1 MEYTQITLN
10 DWVEMKQKLKQELL
24 GVKQSF
30 VRIGYALR
38 KIDDAKMYEQDG
50 YKSVAEF
57 AKAEYGLEGST
68 VSRFMSINR
77 EYSID
82 GYSERLKPEYADF
95 NRSQL
100 EEMLKLPESDREMIT
115 PDTARKEIRDIKKF
129 NQMEPQEG
137 VADDVTDLIRHF
149 GEDNADTLRKLYQCG
164 IADNLYDNIN
174 RLVEIVN
181 PGGSRSYRKGLFFLM
196 FHEDCLK
203 YKKYGEM
210 PQRMEYS
217 EFFERILDVFGDE
230 PEEEKKEEVTEVE
243 HERTDNEPE
252 KEVEELAAEPQ
263 RERGT
268 EREDPESGEHEPKR
282 IEQPAPEVEE
292 TEKTVISP
300 AKKTEEK
307 AEESVPKIMENV
319 VETEESVPKT
329 MEDMAEIKE
338 DVPKNTGNAVEVKE
352 NVPESSE
359 NIIETEM
366 KVTHQIK
373 LEAEFFDDAAAGRK
387 SFELRKN
394 DRNYKEGDVLEMEE
408 VKDGTKTGRKC
419 SKRIVYM
426 MENFEGLE
434 NGYCILGCE
443 LL

>member
-10 DWVEMKQKLKQELL
+10 DWMEMKQKLKQELL

-38 KIDDAKMYEQDG
+38 KIDDAKLYEQDG
-50 YKSVAEF
+50 YKSIAEF

-100 EEMLKLPESDREMIT
+100 EEMLKLPEADREMVT

-129 NQMEPQEG
+129 NQAEPQEG
-137 VADDVTDLIRHF
+137 IADDVTELIRHF
-149 GEDNADTLRKLYQCG
+149 GEDNAETLEKLYQCG

-174 RLVEIVN
+174 RLIEIVN

-203 YKKYGEM
+203 YKKYGQT
-210 PQRMEYS
+210 PQRMEYR
-217 EFFERILDVFGDE
+217 EFFERILDAFGDE
-230 PEEEKKEEVTEVE
+230 PEEETMEGVTEAE
-243 HERTDNEPE
+243 HERTDIEPE
-252 KEVEELAAEPQ
+252 REVEELAAEPQ
-263 RERGT
+263 RDSGVERK
-268 EREDPESGEHEPKR
+268 DPERGEHEQERTGQPDPK
-282 IEQPAPEVEE
+282 VEE
-292 TEKTVISP
+292 PEKTVISP
-300 AKKTEEK
+300 AKKSEERTG
-307 AEESVPKIMENV
+307 ESIPKIMENV
-319 VETEESVPKT
+319 VETGESVPKI
-329 MEDMAEIKE
+329 MEDVTEIEK
-338 DVPKNTGNAVEVKE
+338 DVPEISE
-352 NVPESSE
+352 NV
-359 NIIETEM
+359 IETEM

-373 LEAEFFDDAAAGRK
+373 LESEFFDDAAAGRK
-387 SFELRKN
+387 NFELRKN

-408 VKDGTKTGRKC
+408 VKDGKKTGRKC

-434 NGYCILGCE
+434 DGYCILGCE

>member
-10 DWVEMKQKLKQELL
+10 DWMEMKQKLKQELL

-38 KIDDAKMYEQDG
+38 KIDDAKLYEQDG
-50 YKSVAEF
+50 YKSIAEF
-57 AKAEYGLEGST
+57 AKSEYGLEGST

-100 EEMLKLPESDREMIT
+100 EEMLKLPEADREMVT

-129 NQMEPQEG
+129 NQAEPQEG
-137 VADDVTDLIRHF
+137 IADDVTELIRHF
-149 GEDNADTLRKLYQCG
+149 GEDNAETLEKLYQCG

-174 RLVEIVN
+174 RLIEIVN

-203 YKKYGEM
+203 YKKYGQT
-210 PQRMEYS
+210 PQRMEYR
-217 EFFERILDVFGDE
+217 EFFERILDAFGDE
-230 PEEEKKEEVTEVE
+230 PEEETMEGVTEAE
-243 HERTDNEPE
+243 HERTDIEPE
-252 KEVEELAAEPQ
+252 REVEELAAEPQ
-263 RERGT
+263 RDSGVERK
-268 EREDPESGEHEPKR
+268 DPERGEHEQERTGQPDPK
-282 IEQPAPEVEE
+282 VEE
-292 TEKTVISP
+292 PEKTVISP
-300 AKKTEEK
+300 AKKSEERTG
-307 AEESVPKIMENV
+307 ESIPKIMENV
-319 VETEESVPKT
+319 VETGESVPKI
-329 MEDMAEIKE
+329 MEDVTEIEK
-338 DVPKNTGNAVEVKE
+338 DVPEISE
-352 NVPESSE
+352 NV
-359 NIIETEM
+359 IETEM

-373 LEAEFFDDAAAGRK
+373 LESEFFDDAAAGRK
-387 SFELRKN
+387 NFELRKN

-408 VKDGTKTGRKC
+408 VKDGKKTGRKC

-434 NGYCILGCE
+434 DGYCILGCE

>member
-10 DWVEMKQKLKQELL
+10 DWLEMKQKLKQELL

-38 KIDDAKMYEQDG
+38 KIDDAKLYEQDG

-100 EEMLKLPESDREMIT
+100 EEMLKLPEADREMVT

-129 NQMEPQEG
+129 NQAEPQEG
-137 VADDVTDLIRHF
+137 IADDVTELIRHF
-149 GEDNADTLRKLYQCG
+149 GEDNAETLEKLYQCG

-174 RLVEIVN
+174 RLIEIVN

-203 YKKYGEM
+203 YKKYGQT
-210 PQRMEYS
+210 PQRMEYR
-217 EFFERILDVFGDE
+217 EFFERILDAFGDE
-230 PEEEKKEEVTEVE
+230 PEEEKMEGVTEVE
-243 HERTDNEPE
+243 HEKTDSEPE
-252 KEVEELAAEPQ
+252 REVEELAAEPQ
-263 RERGT
+263 RDSRT
-268 EREDPESGEHEPKR
+268 EREDPESGEHEQERTGQPDPK
-282 IEQPAPEVEE
+282 VEE
-292 TEKTVISP
+292 PEKTVISP
-300 AKKTEEK
+300 AKKSEEK
-307 AEESVPKIMENV
+307 EEETVPEIVEDMA
-319 VETEESVPKT
+319 ETEESVT
-329 MEDMAEIKE
+329 EIMEDVVEIE
-338 DVPKNTGNAVEVKE
+338 ETVPEISE
-352 NVPESSE
+352 NV
-359 NIIETEM
+359 IETEA

-373 LEAEFFDDAAAGRK
+373 LKAEFFDDAAAGRK

-408 VKDGTKTGRKC
+408 VKDGKKTGRKC

-434 NGYCILGCE
+434 DGYCILGCE

>member
-10 DWVEMKQKLKQELL
+10 DWMEMKQKLKQELL

-50 YKSVAEF
+50 YKSIAEF

-100 EEMLKLPESDREMIT
+100 EEMLKLPETDREMVT

-129 NQMEPQEG
+129 NQAEPQEG
-137 VADDVTDLIRHF
+137 IADDVTDLIRHF
-149 GEDNADTLRKLYQCG
+149 GEDNAETLKKLYQCG
-164 IADNLYDNIN
+164 LVDNLYDNIN
-174 RLVEIVN
+174 RLIEIVN

-203 YKKYGEM
+203 YKKYGQT
-210 PQRMEYS
+210 PQRMGYR

-230 PEEEKKEEVTEVE
+230 PGEREEEVTEVE
-243 HERTDNEPE
+243 HERTDREAE
-252 KEVEELAAEPQ
+252 REVEELAAEPQ
-263 RERGT
+263 RDSRV
-268 EREDPESGEHEPKR
+268 EREDPEGGEHEQER
-282 IEQPAPEVEE
+282 TEQPDPKIEE
-292 TEKTVISP
+292 TEKIGVSP

-307 AEESVPKIMENV
+307 EEETVLEIVKSVAKIEETVTESMENV
-319 VETEESVPKT
+319 TETEESVPKM
-329 MEDMAEIKE
+329 MENVTEIEE
-338 DVPKNTGNAVEVKE
+338 DVPEISE
-352 NVPESSE
+352 NV
-359 NIIETEM
+359 IETEA

-373 LEAEFFDDAAAGRK
+373 LKAEFFDDAVAGRK

-408 VKDGTKTGRKC
+408 VKDGKKTGRKC

-434 NGYCILGCE
+434 DGYCILGCE

>member
-10 DWVEMKQKLKQELL
+10 DWMEMKQKLKQELL

-203 YKKYGEM
+203 YKKYGQT
-210 PQRMEYS
+210 PQRMEYR

-230 PEEEKKEEVTEVE
+230 PEEKEEEVTEVE

-252 KEVEELAAEPQ
+252 REVEELAAEPQ
-263 RERGT
+263 REGGT
-268 EREDPESGEHEPKR
+268 EREDPESGEHEQER
-282 IEQPAPEVEE
+282 TERPAPAVEE
-292 TEKTVISP
+292 QEKTVISP

-307 AEESVPKIMENV
+307 AEETVPEIIENVAEIAASVPEIIENV
-319 VETEESVPKT
+319 AEIAASVP
-329 MEDMAEIKE
+329 E
-338 DVPKNTGNAVEVKE
+338 NKE
-352 NVPESSE
+352 NV
-359 NIIETEM
+359 IEAET
-366 KVTHQIK
+366 KVIHQIK
-373 LEAEFFDDAAAGRK
+373 LEAEFFDDALSGRK

-394 DRNYKEGDVLEMEE
+394 DRNYEEGDMLEMEE
-408 VKDGTKTGRKC
+408 VKDGAKTGRKC

>member
-100 EEMLKLPESDREMIT
+100 EEMLKLPETDREMIT

-129 NQMEPQEG
+129 NQAEPQEG
-137 VADDVTDLIRHF
+137 IADDVTDLIRHF
-149 GEDNADTLRKLYQCG
+149 GEDNADTLKKLYQCG

-203 YKKYGEM
+203 YKKYGGT
-210 PQRMEYS
+210 PQRMEYR
-217 EFFERILDVFGDE
+217 EFFERVLDTFGDE
-230 PEEEKKEEVTEVE
+230 PEEPEEKMEEVTEVE
-243 HERTDNEPE
+243 HEREM
-252 KEVEELAAEPQ
+252 EELAAEPQ
-263 RERGT
+263 REGGT
-268 EREDPESGEHEPKR
+268 EREDPESREHEPKR
-282 IEQPAPEVEE
+282 TEQPAPAVEE

-300 AKKTEEK
+300 AKKSEEK
-307 AEESVPKIMENV
+307 EEETVPEIME
-319 VETEESVPKT
+319 
-329 MEDMAEIKE
+329 D
-338 DVPKNTGNAVEVKE
+338 AVEIEANVPENKE
-352 NVPESSE
+352 NV
-359 NIIETEM
+359 IEAET
-366 KVTHQIK
+366 KVIHQIK
-373 LEAEFFDDAAAGRK
+373 LEAAFFDDVASGRK

-408 VKDGTKTGRKC
+408 VKGGAKTGRKC

-434 NGYCILGCE
+434 DGYCILGCE

>member
-10 DWVEMKQKLKQELL
+10 DWMEMKQKLKQELL

-38 KIDDAKMYEQDG
+38 KIDDAKLYEQDG
-50 YKSVAEF
+50 YKSIAEF
-57 AKAEYGLEGST
+57 AKSEYGLEGST

-100 EEMLKLPESDREMIT
+100 EEMLKLPEADREMVT

-129 NQMEPQEG
+129 NQAEPQEG
-137 VADDVTDLIRHF
+137 IADDVTELIRHF
-149 GEDNADTLRKLYQCG
+149 GENNAETLEKLYQCG

-174 RLVEIVN
+174 RLIEIVN

-203 YKKYGEM
+203 YKKYGQT
-210 PQRMEYS
+210 PQRMEYR
-217 EFFERILDVFGDE
+217 EFFERILDAFGDE
-230 PEEEKKEEVTEVE
+230 PEEETMEEVTEAE
-243 HERTDNEPE
+243 HERTDSEPE
-252 KEVEELAAEPQ
+252 RTDSEPERGVEELAAEPQ
-263 RERGT
+263 RDSGVERK
-268 EREDPESGEHEPKR
+268 DPERGEHEQERTGQPDPK
-282 IEQPAPEVEE
+282 VEE
-292 TEKTVISP
+292 PEKTVISP

-307 AEESVPKIMENV
+307 EETVPEIIESATEIEESVPKIMENV
-319 VETEESVPKT
+319 VETE
-329 MEDMAEIKE
+329 A
-338 DVPKNTGNAVEVKE
+338 
-352 NVPESSE
+352 
-359 NIIETEM
+359 

-373 LEAEFFDDAAAGRK
+373 LVAEFFDDAAAGRK

-408 VKDGTKTGRKC
+408 VKDGKKTGRKC

-434 NGYCILGCE
+434 DGYCILGCE

>member
-10 DWVEMKQKLKQELL
+10 DWMEMKQKLKQELL

-38 KIDDAKMYEQDG
+38 KIDDAKLYEQDG

-100 EEMLKLPESDREMIT
+100 EEMLKLPEADREMIT

-129 NQMEPQEG
+129 NHAEPQEG
-137 VADDVTDLIRHF
+137 IADDVTDLIRHF
-149 GEDNADTLRKLYQCG
+149 GKDNADTLKKLYQCG
-164 IADNLYDNIN
+164 IADNLYENIN
-174 RLVEIVN
+174 RLIEIVN

-203 YKKYGEM
+203 YKKYGQT
-210 PQRMEYS
+210 PQRMEYR
-217 EFFERILDVFGDE
+217 EFFERILDAFGDE
-230 PEEEKKEEVTEVE
+230 PEEETMEEVTEAE
-243 HERTDNEPE
+243 HERTDSEPE
-252 KEVEELAAEPQ
+252 RGVEELAAEPQ
-263 RERGT
+263 RDSGVERK
-268 EREDPESGEHEPKR
+268 DPERGEHEQERTGQPDPK
-282 IEQPAPEVEE
+282 VEE
-292 TEKTVISP
+292 PEKTVISP
-300 AKKTEEK
+300 AKKTQEKEETVPEIIES
-307 AEESVPKIMENV
+307 ATEIEESVPKIMENV
-319 VETEESVPKT
+319 VEIE
-329 MEDMAEIKE
+329 E
-338 DVPKNTGNAVEVKE
+338 DVPEISE
-352 NVPESSE
+352 NV
-359 NIIETEM
+359 IETEV

-373 LEAEFFDDAAAGRK
+373 LGAEFFDDAAAGRK

-394 DRNYKEGDVLEMEE
+394 DRNYKEGDMLEMEE
-408 VKDGTKTGRKC
+408 IKDGKKTGRKC

>member
-10 DWVEMKQKLKQELL
+10 DWLEMKQKLKQELL

-38 KIDDAKMYEQDG
+38 KIDDAKLYEQDG

-57 AKAEYGLEGST
+57 AKSEYGLEGST

-100 EEMLKLPESDREMIT
+100 EEMLKLPEADREMIT

-129 NQMEPQEG
+129 NHAEPQEG
-137 VADDVTDLIRHF
+137 IADDVTDLIRHF
-149 GEDNADTLRKLYQCG
+149 GEDNEETLGKLYQCG
-164 IADNLYDNIN
+164 IADNLYENIN
-174 RLVEIVN
+174 RLIEIVN

-196 FHEDCLK
+196 FHEDYLK
-203 YKKYGEM
+203 YKKYGQT
-210 PQRMEYS
+210 PQRMEYR
-217 EFFERILDVFGDE
+217 EFFERIMDVFGDE
-230 PEEEKKEEVTEVE
+230 PEDPEEKMEEVTEAE
-243 HERTDNEPE
+243 HERTDSEPE
-252 KEVEELAAEPQ
+252 REVEELAAEPQ
-263 RERGT
+263 RDSRV
-268 EREDPESGEHEPKR
+268 EREDPESGEHEQER
-282 IEQPAPEVEE
+282 IEQPDPKIEE
-292 TEKTVISP
+292 TEKIGVSP

-307 AEESVPKIMENV
+307 EEETVPEIVKSVAKIEETVTESMENV
-319 VETEESVPKT
+319 AETEESVPKMMT
-329 MEDMAEIKE
+329 N
-338 DVPKNTGNAVEVKE
+338 VVEVA
-352 NVPESSE
+352 
-359 NIIETEM
+359 ETEM

-373 LEAEFFDDAAAGRK
+373 LEAEFFDDALSGRK

-408 VKDGTKTGRKC
+408 VKDGKKTGRKC

-434 NGYCILGCE
+434 DGYCILGCE

>member
-10 DWVEMKQKLKQELL
+10 DWMEMKQKLKQELL

-50 YKSVAEF
+50 YKSIAEF

-100 EEMLKLPESDREMIT
+100 EEMLKLPEADREMVT

-129 NQMEPQEG
+129 NQAEPQEG
-137 VADDVTDLIRHF
+137 IADDVTELIRHF
-149 GEDNADTLRKLYQCG
+149 GEDNAETLKKLYQCG
-164 IADNLYDNIN
+164 IVDNLYDNIN
-174 RLVEIVN
+174 RLIEIVN

-203 YKKYGEM
+203 YKKYGQT
-210 PQRMEYS
+210 PQRMGYR

-230 PEEEKKEEVTEVE
+230 PGEREEEVTEVE
-243 HERTDNEPE
+243 HERTDREAE
-252 KEVEELAAEPQ
+252 REVEELAAEPQ
-263 RERGT
+263 RDSRV
-268 EREDPESGEHEPKR
+268 EREDPEGGEHEQER
-282 IEQPAPEVEE
+282 TEQPDPKIEE
-292 TEKTVISP
+292 TEKIGVSP

-307 AEESVPKIMENV
+307 EEETVLEIVKSVAKIEETVTESMENV
-319 VETEESVPKT
+319 TETEESVPKMMT
-329 MEDMAEIKE
+329 N
-338 DVPKNTGNAVEVKE
+338 VVEVA
-352 NVPESSE
+352 
-359 NIIETEM
+359 ETEM

-373 LEAEFFDDAAAGRK
+373 LEAEFFDDALSGRK

-394 DRNYKEGDVLEMEE
+394 DRNYKEGDMLEMEE
-408 VKDGTKTGRKC
+408 IKDGKKTGRKC

-434 NGYCILGCE
+434 DGYCILGCE

>member
-10 DWVEMKQKLKQELL
+10 DWMEMKQKLKQELL

-38 KIDDAKMYEQDG
+38 KIDDAKLYEQDG

-68 VSRFMSINR
+68 GSRFMSINR

-100 EEMLKLPESDREMIT
+100 EEMLKLPEADREMIT

-129 NQMEPQEG
+129 NHAEPQEG
-137 VADDVTDLIRHF
+137 IADDVTDLIRHF
-149 GEDNADTLRKLYQCG
+149 GEDNEETLGKLYQCG
-164 IADNLYDNIN
+164 IADNLHENIN
-174 RLVEIVN
+174 RLIEIVN

-203 YKKYGEM
+203 YKKYGQT
-210 PQRMEYS
+210 PQRMEYR
-217 EFFERILDVFGDE
+217 EFFERILDAFGDE
-230 PEEEKKEEVTEVE
+230 PEDPEEKMEEVTEVE
-243 HERTDNEPE
+243 HER
-252 KEVEELAAEPQ
+252 EVEELAAESQ
-263 RERGT
+263 RDSGT
-268 EREDPESGEHEPKR
+268 ERENPESREHEPKR
-282 IEQPAPEVEE
+282 TEQPDQKVEE
-292 TEKTVISP
+292 PEKTVISP
-300 AKKTEEK
+300 AKKSEEK
-307 AEESVPKIMENV
+307 EEETVPKIVEDMA
-319 VETEESVPKT
+319 ETEESVPEI
-329 MEDMAEIKE
+329 MEDVVEIE
-338 DVPKNTGNAVEVKE
+338 ETVPKISE
-352 NVPESSE
+352 NV
-359 NIIETEM
+359 IETEM
-366 KVTHQIK
+366 NVTHQIK
-373 LEAEFFDDAAAGRK
+373 LEAKFFDDAAAGRK

-408 VKDGTKTGRKC
+408 VQDGVKTGRRC

>member
-10 DWVEMKQKLKQELL
+10 DWMEMKQKLKQELL

-38 KIDDAKMYEQDG
+38 KIDDAKLYEQDG
-50 YKSVAEF
+50 YKSIAEF
-57 AKAEYGLEGST
+57 AKSEYGLEGST

-100 EEMLKLPESDREMIT
+100 EEMLKLPETDREMIT

-129 NQMEPQEG
+129 NHAEPQEG
-137 VADDVTDLIRHF
+137 IADDVTDLIRHF
-149 GEDNADTLRKLYQCG
+149 GEDNADTLKKLYQCG
-164 IADNLYDNIN
+164 VADNLYENIN
-174 RLVEIVN
+174 RLIEIVN

-203 YKKYGEM
+203 YKKYGQT
-210 PQRMEYS
+210 PQRMEYR
-217 EFFERILDVFGDE
+217 EFFERIMDVFGDE
-230 PEEEKKEEVTEVE
+230 LEDPEEKVEEVTEAE
-243 HERTDNEPE
+243 HERTDSEP
-252 KEVEELAAEPQ
+252 KREVEELAAEPQ
-263 RERGT
+263 RDRRV
-268 EREDPESGEHEPKR
+268 EREDPESGEHEQERTGQPDPK
-282 IEQPAPEVEE
+282 IEE
-292 TEKTVISP
+292 TEKTVVSP
-300 AKKTEEK
+300 AKKSGEK
-307 AEESVPKIMENV
+307 TEESVPKIMENV
-319 VETEESVPKT
+319 IETGESVPKIMEDVTEIEESVP
-329 MEDMAEIKE
+329 EIS
-338 DVPKNTGNAVEVKE
+338 E
-352 NVPESSE
+352 NV
-359 NIIETEM
+359 IETEA

-373 LEAEFFDDAAAGRK
+373 LKAEFFDDAAAGRK

-394 DRNYKEGDVLEMEE
+394 DRNYKKGDVLEMEE
-408 VKDGTKTGRKC
+408 VKDGKKTGRKC

-434 NGYCILGCE
+434 DGYCILGCE

>member
-10 DWVEMKQKLKQELL
+10 DWMEMKQKLKQELL

-38 KIDDAKMYEQDG
+38 KIDDAKLYGQDG

-100 EEMLKLPESDREMIT
+100 EEMLKLPEADREMVT

-129 NQMEPQEG
+129 NQAEPQKG
-137 VADDVTDLIRHF
+137 IADDVTDLIRHF
-149 GEDNADTLRKLYQCG
+149 GEDNADTLKKLYQCG

-203 YKKYGEM
+203 YKKYGQT
-210 PQRMEYS
+210 PQRMEYR
-217 EFFERILDVFGDE
+217 EFFERIMDVFGDE
-230 PEEEKKEEVTEVE
+230 SENPEEKMEEVTEVE
-243 HERTDNEPE
+243 HERTDSEPE
-252 KEVEELAAEPQ
+252 REVEELAAEPQ
-263 RERGT
+263 RDSGT
-268 EREDPESGEHEPKR
+268 ERENPESGEHEPER
-282 IEQPAPEVEE
+282 TGQPDPKVEE
-292 TEKTVISP
+292 PEKTVISP
-300 AKKTEEK
+300 AKKSEKRTEK
-307 AEESVPKIMENV
+307 RVPKIMENV
-319 VETEESVPKT
+319 VETGERVPKI
-329 MEDMAEIKE
+329 MEDVTEIEK
-338 DVPKNTGNAVEVKE
+338 DVPEISE
-352 NVPESSE
+352 NV
-359 NIIETEM
+359 IEKEA

-373 LEAEFFDDAAAGRK
+373 LVAEFFDDAAAGRK

-408 VKDGTKTGRKC
+408 VKDGKKTGRKC

-434 NGYCILGCE
+434 DGYCILGCE

>member
-10 DWVEMKQKLKQELL
+10 DWMEMKQKLKQELL

-38 KIDDAKMYEQDG
+38 MIDDAKMYEQDG
-50 YKSVAEF
+50 YKSIAEF

-100 EEMLKLPESDREMIT
+100 EEMLKLPETDREMVT

-129 NQMEPQEG
+129 NQAEPQEG
-137 VADDVTDLIRHF
+137 IADDVTELIRHF
-149 GEDNADTLRKLYQCG
+149 GEDNAETLKKLYQCG
-164 IADNLYDNIN
+164 IVDNLYDNIN
-174 RLVEIVN
+174 RLIEIVN

-203 YKKYGEM
+203 YKKYGQT
-210 PQRMEYS
+210 PQRMGYR

-230 PEEEKKEEVTEVE
+230 PGEREEEVTEVE
-243 HERTDNEPE
+243 HERTDREAE
-252 KEVEELAAEPQ
+252 REVEELAAEPQ
-263 RERGT
+263 RDSRV
-268 EREDPESGEHEPKR
+268 EREDPEGGEHEQER
-282 IEQPAPEVEE
+282 TEQPDPKIEE
-292 TEKTVISP
+292 TEKIGVSP

-307 AEESVPKIMENV
+307 EEETVLEIVKSVAKIEETVTESMENV
-319 VETEESVPKT
+319 TETEESVPKMMT
-329 MEDMAEIKE
+329 N
-338 DVPKNTGNAVEVKE
+338 VVEVA
-352 NVPESSE
+352 
-359 NIIETEM
+359 ETEM

-373 LEAEFFDDAAAGRK
+373 LEAEFFDDALSGRK

-394 DRNYKEGDVLEMEE
+394 DRNYKEGDMLEMEE
-408 VKDGTKTGRKC
+408 IKDGKKTGRKC

-434 NGYCILGCE
+434 DGYCILGCE

>member
-10 DWVEMKQKLKQELL
+10 DWMEMKQKLKQELL

-38 KIDDAKMYEQDG
+38 KIDDAKLYEQDG
-50 YKSVAEF
+50 YKSIAEF
-57 AKAEYGLEGST
+57 AKSEYGLEGST

-100 EEMLKLPESDREMIT
+100 EEMLKLPEADREMVT

-129 NQMEPQEG
+129 NQEEPQEG
-137 VADDVTDLIRHF
+137 IADDVTELIRHF
-149 GEDNADTLRKLYQCG
+149 GEDNAETLEKLYQCG
-164 IADNLYDNIN
+164 IADNLHDNIN

-203 YKKYGEM
+203 YKKYGQT
-210 PQRMEYS
+210 PQRMEYR
-217 EFFERILDVFGDE
+217 EFFERILDAFGDE
-230 PEEEKKEEVTEVE
+230 PEEETMEGVTEAE
-243 HERTDNEPE
+243 HERTDIEPE
-252 KEVEELAAEPQ
+252 REVEELAAEPQ
-263 RERGT
+263 RDSGVERK
-268 EREDPESGEHEPKR
+268 DPERGEHEQERTGQPDPK
-282 IEQPAPEVEE
+282 VEE
-292 TEKTVISP
+292 PEKTVISP
-300 AKKTEEK
+300 AKKSEERTG
-307 AEESVPKIMENV
+307 ESIPKIMENV
-319 VETEESVPKT
+319 VETGESVPKI
-329 MEDMAEIKE
+329 MEDVTEIEK
-338 DVPKNTGNAVEVKE
+338 DVPEISE
-352 NVPESSE
+352 NV
-359 NIIETEM
+359 IETEM

-373 LEAEFFDDAAAGRK
+373 LESEFFDDAAAGRK
-387 SFELRKN
+387 NFELRKN

-408 VKDGTKTGRKC
+408 VKDGKKTGRKC

-434 NGYCILGCE
+434 DGYCILGCE

>member
-10 DWVEMKQKLKQELL
+10 DWMEMKQKLKQELL

-38 KIDDAKMYEQDG
+38 KIDDAKLYEQDG

-100 EEMLKLPESDREMIT
+100 EEMLKLPEADREMIT

-129 NQMEPQEG
+129 NHAEPQEG
-137 VADDVTDLIRHF
+137 IADDVTDLIRHF
-149 GEDNADTLRKLYQCG
+149 GKDNADTLKKLYQCG
-164 IADNLYDNIN
+164 IADNLYENIN
-174 RLVEIVN
+174 RLIEIVN

-203 YKKYGEM
+203 YKKYGQT
-210 PQRMEYS
+210 PQRMEYR

-230 PEEEKKEEVTEVE
+230 PEEETMEGVTEAE
-243 HERTDNEPE
+243 HERTDSEHE
-252 KEVEELAAEPQ
+252 REVEELAAEPQ
-263 RERGT
+263 RDSRV
-268 EREDPESGEHEPKR
+268 EREDPERGEHEQERTGQPDPK
-282 IEQPAPEVEE
+282 VEE
-292 TEKTVISP
+292 PEKTVISP

-307 AEESVPKIMENV
+307 EEETVPEIVKSVAKIEETVTESMENV
-319 VETEESVPKT
+319 AETEESVPKMMT
-329 MEDMAEIKE
+329 N
-338 DVPKNTGNAVEVKE
+338 VVEVA
-352 NVPESSE
+352 
-359 NIIETEM
+359 ETEM

-373 LEAEFFDDAAAGRK
+373 LEAEFFDDALSGRK

-408 VKDGTKTGRKC
+408 VKDGKKTGRKC

-434 NGYCILGCE
+434 DGYCILGCE

>member
-10 DWVEMKQKLKQELL
+10 DWMEMKQKLKQELL

-38 KIDDAKMYEQDG
+38 KIDDAKLYEQDG

-100 EEMLKLPESDREMIT
+100 EEMLKLPEADREMIT

-129 NQMEPQEG
+129 NHAEPQEG
-137 VADDVTDLIRHF
+137 IADDVTDLIRHF
-149 GEDNADTLRKLYQCG
+149 GKDNADTLKKLYQCG
-164 IADNLYDNIN
+164 IADNLYENIN
-174 RLVEIVN
+174 RLIEIVN

-203 YKKYGEM
+203 YKKYGQT
-210 PQRMEYS
+210 PQRMEYR

-230 PEEEKKEEVTEVE
+230 PEEETMEGVTEAE
-243 HERTDNEPE
+243 HERTDSEHE
-252 KEVEELAAEPQ
+252 REVEELAAEPQ
-263 RERGT
+263 RDSRV
-268 EREDPESGEHEPKR
+268 EREDPERGEHEQERTGQPDPK
-282 IEQPAPEVEE
+282 VEE
-292 TEKTVISP
+292 PEKTVISP

-307 AEESVPKIMENV
+307 EETVPEIIESETEIEESVPKIMENV
-319 VETEESVPKT
+319 I
-329 MEDMAEIKE
+329 EIEE
-338 DVPKNTGNAVEVKE
+338 DVPEISE
-352 NVPESSE
+352 NV
-359 NIIETEM
+359 IETEV

-373 LEAEFFDDAAAGRK
+373 LGAEFFDDAAAGRK

-394 DRNYKEGDVLEMEE
+394 DRNYKEGDMLEMEE
-408 VKDGTKTGRKC
+408 IKDGKKTGRKC

>member
-10 DWVEMKQKLKQELL
+10 DWLEMKQKLKQELL

-30 VRIGYALR
+30 VRIGYVLR
-38 KIDDAKMYEQDG
+38 KIDDEKLYEQDG

-57 AKAEYGLEGST
+57 AKSEYGLEGST

-100 EEMLKLPESDREMIT
+100 EEMLKLPETDREMIT

-129 NQMEPQEG
+129 NHAEPQEG
-137 VADDVTDLIRHF
+137 IADDVTDLVRHF
-149 GEDNADTLRKLYQCG
+149 GEDNADTLKKLYQCG
-164 IADNLYDNIN
+164 IADNLYENIN
-174 RLVEIVN
+174 RLIEIVN

-203 YKKYGEM
+203 YKKYGQT
-210 PQRMEYS
+210 PQRMEYR
-217 EFFERILDVFGDE
+217 EFFERILDAFGDE
-230 PEEEKKEEVTEVE
+230 PEEETMEEVTEVE
-243 HERTDNEPE
+243 HERTDSEPE
-252 KEVEELAAEPQ
+252 REVEELAAEPQ
-263 RERGT
+263 RDSRV
-268 EREDPESGEHEPKR
+268 EREDPERGEHEQERTGQPDPK
-282 IEQPAPEVEE
+282 VEE
-292 TEKTVISP
+292 PEKTVISP
-300 AKKTEEK
+300 AKKSEERTEKRVPKIMEDVTEI
-307 AEESVPKIMENV
+307 EESVPKIMENV
-319 VETEESVPKT
+319 VEIEK
-329 MEDMAEIKE
+329 
-338 DVPKNTGNAVEVKE
+338 DVPEISE
-352 NVPESSE
+352 NV
-359 NIIETEM
+359 IEKEA

-373 LEAEFFDDAAAGRK
+373 LVAEFFDDAAAGRK

-408 VKDGTKTGRKC
+408 VKDGKKTGRKC

-434 NGYCILGCE
+434 DGYCILGCE